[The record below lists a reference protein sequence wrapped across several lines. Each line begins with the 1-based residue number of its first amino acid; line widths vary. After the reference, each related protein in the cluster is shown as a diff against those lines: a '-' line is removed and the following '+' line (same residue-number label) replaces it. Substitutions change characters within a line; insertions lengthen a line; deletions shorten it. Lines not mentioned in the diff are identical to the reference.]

1 MKNHYGE
8 LDGTVGYDGDP
19 IDVFIGDNPNSGQ
32 VFVIDQVNPETGA
45 FDESKA
51 MLGFDTAEQAKQ
63 AYLGNYDKDW
73 QGFGAITPAGDNFK
87 AWLYD
92 GAKQRKPFAAYK
104 DTPEAVE
111 SVKPKIDI
119 NPKLSAQ
126 PYAGQDLRQINERFN
141 SELQQQI
148 DGTLAQEHVYRLG
161 MPGWK
166 LLNAGIDDSP
176 IEITAQRLKDK
187 SAQADHPFDLSELKD
202 LATAIQNPIAV
213 FDSATQKGSYVV
225 LTEIEHNGKNFV
237 VAIDANKKKGSIEI
251 NDIRSIHYRSNNI
264 HIANWINSGLLKWVD
279 KEKASEW
286 HSKQR
291 YNSAEVKGAFKRSAN
306 IIHKFENGTGKE
318 RFNTSER
325 QQSPTD
331 LSLIRRVIAQL
342 RKKGLARNIII
353 DLQAMRDYLMENGFE
368 DVRQLAYWLNNSRQR
383 DRWDN
388 SGYTEREDG
397 TKVSVRAL
405 EAESKGTFTSG
416 QFRKVYGVSKPDFD
430 ILVSLGI
437 IRQTEWHHT
446 GKSFK
451 ESDFYSWSDSIRAGG
466 EVDYTHENG
475 GWQSEETENSLAQKY
490 ADNKKEISKLSK
502 EFATKEV
509 VTIYGLV

>member
-1 MKNHYGE
+1 MFLRKRKNYLKAKIQHILLKSKKIGGKLSDTQELDANIASQNPNVTPTDKQKETSNYAKVRVNLQGCNITIENPKGSSRSGKDEKGNAWSNEMKNHYGE

-264 HIANWINSGLLKWVD
+264 HIANWINS
-279 KEKASEW
+279 
-286 HSKQR
+286 
-291 YNSAEVKGAFKRSAN
+291 
-306 IIHKFENGTGKE
+306 
-318 RFNTSER
+318 
-325 QQSPTD
+325 
-331 LSLIRRVIAQL
+331 
-342 RKKGLARNIII
+342 
-353 DLQAMRDYLMENGFE
+353 
-368 DVRQLAYWLNNSRQR
+368 
-383 DRWDN
+383 
-388 SGYTEREDG
+388 
-397 TKVSVRAL
+397 
-405 EAESKGTFTSG
+405 
-416 QFRKVYGVSKPDFD
+416 
-430 ILVSLGI
+430 
-437 IRQTEWHHT
+437 
-446 GKSFK
+446 
-451 ESDFYSWSDSIRAGG
+451 
-466 EVDYTHENG
+466 
-475 GWQSEETENSLAQKY
+475 
-490 ADNKKEISKLSK
+490 
-502 EFATKEV
+502 
-509 VTIYGLV
+509 